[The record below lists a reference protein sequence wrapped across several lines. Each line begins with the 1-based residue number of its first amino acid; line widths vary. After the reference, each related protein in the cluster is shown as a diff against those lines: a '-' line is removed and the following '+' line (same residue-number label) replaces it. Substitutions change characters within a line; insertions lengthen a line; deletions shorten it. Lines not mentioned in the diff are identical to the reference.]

1 MLVAARRT
9 FIFTCCV
16 TLLLSASVTSGQV
29 ESDEDDPLSKA
40 IGGQIFFDADR
51 TSFNKDLT
59 RQIFEG
65 NVVAIGAGTMI
76 AADYLAMDKNT
87 NLVTASGHITVINR
101 NVIFLGEDLTY
112 HITTGDMKLER
123 ATMYSNNPEVVAETT
138 SKILGFT
145 PKEIAFEAERQLR
158 LKEVRELKSRLREE
172 ARRQA
177 VQTGSV
183 PDDLVDKYAVY
194 LEQENLIRTQENQS
208 LASLSQEK
216 RESFKRRRMFWET
229 SRKSGLVLPQTAS
242 TTAYFHIE
250 GETLVRT
257 NGNDFY
263 ARNSLFTP
271 CYCKPDET
279 PAWAFSASE
288 IEAQIGGYA
297 DMYHPVLEI
306 KGIPIL
312 YLPYLKFPIK
322 DRRQSGF
329 LPPTFGFEERSG
341 NIYSQ
346 PVFLDLGPDADTTI
360 KTDIYEKRG
369 TRIGV
374 EYRLQQRQYSG
385 WEIEAESIRDQLWL
399 SDRELRRDL
408 RQLYTL
414 GLDNALLAN
423 PAAPAEDTAFT
434 ERDYL
439 EYRLL
444 QKSYWDQLAATRKY
458 GRTSVENAAPA
469 IRNDIE
475 NYLNVPENTWRGS
488 YSWRGVTFLAPRLSF
503 VSAGTINSDH
513 RYAEELYVPDDFE
526 DVIFGGRNEPAF
538 ARSKGQFHLDGQ
550 DFYVG
555 LGTSFGDNYLS
566 DERFEGQQLPLRLK
580 LQSRYFSVLPER
592 SPVPLYGLVSAE
604 HYRIS
609 EYKSESDERND
620 TVTLG
625 EGNWRRLKADFV
637 SPWVTDSIIQVSQFT
652 DFEGRYIE
660 HGGLSSRTSEIRS
673 WRTGLEFRLP
683 IDGKGEL
690 PEMLQAD
697 PCTFEQ
703 AERGECTL
711 DEYPGGRRHVHHIMD
726 WRLKF
731 SVRPSVVKVG
741 PYTEG
746 LEPGGDFAYFTSDKD
761 GVIADIDKEVPEE
774 DRMGEHRRLSLATDH
789 VWKLF
794 NKDWRRIAAAA
805 ESRPVEKPEAETT
818 RDAARRELLFS
829 LDKPVT
835 SDAEIFDDEKGEF
848 LVDRYRL
855 YEQYYLSPLTF
866 HGDIAYDFLDAE
878 TRERQKKDNASIDQQ
893 IAAESDARTDLENQL
908 AAARAAG
915 ADEAQVAALESQI
928 AARTGR
934 IDQLNKSK
942 APLAE
947 PWKEA
952 NLRLGLN
959 YAGFSLGTSAVYN
972 VYAKTAK
979 QLGADLVFP
988 AVFRTNL
995 ALGYSLEKVFV
1006 NDQVSRTR
1014 IRSYRLASSLIPMVS
1029 TYVLASQRLI
1039 DGQKRSYS
1047 LDFKTAVGV
1056 RYDSDSRCWGLQFAR
1071 EKDYGKEE
1079 GEASYL
1085 LKLSVIFMGEQRHF
1099 PNMSPGL
1106 ERRIKDDNES

>member
-1 MLVAARRT
+1 MRT
-9 FIFTCCV
+9 FIFIFTAAFCLIG
-16 TLLLSASVTSGQV
+16 THASGQADAGA
-29 ESDEDDPLSKA
+29 EDPLAKA

-76 AADYLAMDKNT
+76 AADYLSLDKNT

-145 PKEIAFEAERQLR
+145 PKEIAFEAERKLR
-158 LKEVRELKSRLREE
+158 LQEVRELKARLREE

-177 VQTGSV
+177 LKSGSV
-183 PDDLVDKYAVY
+183 PEDLVAKYAVY
-194 LEQENLIRTQENQS
+194 LEQEQLILGQENQS

-229 SRKSGLVLPQTAS
+229 SRKSGLALPQGAA

-257 NGNDFY
+257 NDNDFY

-271 CYCKPDET
+271 CYCKPGET

-306 KGIPIL
+306 KGVPVL

-329 LPPTFGFEERSG
+329 LPPTFAFEDRSG

-346 PVFLDLGPDADTTI
+346 PVYLDLGPDADTTL

-374 EYRLQQRQYSG
+374 EYRLQQRQFSG
-385 WEIEAESIRDQLWL
+385 WEIQAESIRDRLWL

-408 RQLYTL
+408 RQLYSL
-414 GLDNALLAN
+414 GLDNALKET
-423 PAAPAEDTAFT
+423 PDAPAEDPNFT

-439 EYRLL
+439 EWSLM
-444 QKSYWDQLAATRKY
+444 QKSYWDGLAAQARYDK
-458 GRTSVENAAPA
+458 TSVGNAAPKL
-469 IRNDIE
+469 REDIE

-550 DFYVG
+550 DFYLG

-566 DERFEGQQLPLRLK
+566 DERFEGQQLPLRVK

-609 EYKSESDERND
+609 EYKSESDERNN

-660 HGGLSSRTSEIRS
+660 HGGLSSRSSEIRS

-690 PEMLQAD
+690 PEILQAE
-697 PCTFEQ
+697 PCSQEQ
-703 AERGECTL
+703 AERGECVA
-711 DEYPGGRRHVHHIMD
+711 DQYPGGRRHVHHIMD
-726 WRLKF
+726 WRLRF
-731 SVRPSVVKVG
+731 SARPSVVKVG
-741 PYTEG
+741 PYTED
-746 LEPGGDFAYFTSDKD
+746 LEPGGGYAYFTGDKD
-761 GVIADIDKEVPEE
+761 AVVADIDKEVPEE
-774 DRMGEHRRLSLATDH
+774 DRMRRHRRVSLATDH

-805 ESRPVEKPEAETT
+805 DSKPTEKKDAETT
-818 RDAARRELLFS
+818 QEAARRELLFS
-829 LDKPVT
+829 LEQPVT
-835 SDAEIFDDEKGEF
+835 SDSEIYNEETNQF

-866 HGDIAYDFLDAE
+866 HGDMAYDFLDAE
-878 TRERQKKDNASIDQQ
+878 ARTRLKKDNAPFEQDL
-893 IAAESDARTDLENQL
+893 AAERDVLAGLQSALEAEQTKAAADQNPTYVTDLRNRISASNQ
-908 AAARAAG
+908 
-915 ADEAQVAALESQI
+915 
-928 AARTGR
+928 R
-934 IDQLNKSK
+934 ITAINKSIK
-942 APLAE
+942 PLPE

-952 NLRLGLN
+952 NLRLGMN
-959 YAGFSLGTSAVYN
+959 YAGFSLGTTAVYN

-979 QLGADLVFP
+979 QVGADLTLP
-988 AVFRTNL
+988 AFFKTNL
-995 ALGYSLEKVFV
+995 ALGYSLEKVFLAE
-1006 NDQVSRTR
+1006 QVKRTR
-1014 IRSYRLASSLIPMVS
+1014 IRSYRLVSSLIPMVS
-1029 TYVLASQRLI
+1029 TYMIASQRLI
-1039 DGQKRSYS
+1039 DGEKRSYS
-1047 LDFKTAVGV
+1047 LDYKTALGI

-1071 EKDYGKEE
+1071 EKDYGEEE
-1079 GEASYL
+1079 GQASYL
-1085 LKLSVIFMGEQRHF
+1085 LKLSVIFMGQQRYF

-1106 ERRIKDDNES
+1106 EREIKDDNES